1 MWVSCSRAMAC
12 LKSSS
17 GSASG
22 HGRTALDNAETTALR
37 GSLPR
42 PIGGLTVHGTDHAVT
57 ALQMF
62 TSPSRAAVM
71 ACSMPA
77 AESPHT
83 DRVY

>member
-1 MWVSCSRAMAC
+1 M
-12 LKSSS
+12 
-17 GSASG
+17 
-22 HGRTALDNAETTALR
+22 
-37 GSLPR
+37 
-42 PIGGLTVHGTDHAVT
+42 HGTDRAAT

-62 TSPSRAAVM
+62 TRPSRAAVM